1 MRPVIVMQSPCSSP
15 AFSSIL
21 STCGTPP
28 ARWKS
33 TATYLPDGFKSHSTG
48 TFCRTRSKS
57 SIVHSTSAAE
67 AIARKCS
74 TALVEP
80 PVAITSAIAFSI
92 DLRVMMSRG
101 FRSRLIAS
109 TSTRADAAAESAF
122 SGSGDA
128 ICDEPSRLMPSAS
141 NDDDIVLAVNMPP
154 HAPTV
159 GHAWCSMPS

>member
-1 MRPVIVMQSPCSSP
+1 M
-15 AFSSIL
+15 
-21 STCGTPP
+21 
-28 ARWKS
+28 
-33 TATYLPDGFKSHSTG
+33 
-48 TFCRTRSKS
+48 
-57 SIVHSTSAAE
+57 
-67 AIARKCS
+67 
-74 TALVEP
+74 
-80 PVAITSAIAFSI
+80 AITSAIAFSI

-159 GHAWCSMPS
+159 GHALCSMPS